1 LTKSPRRVIFILN
14 FEPKESVMEKLG
26 RILLVGVVAGLALS
40 IMGTVTHLL
49 VTPLTVDVEHVFK
62 EQGFEIV
69 LLGFFFDLAI
79 GFFYVLAFA
88 IFRGACPER
97 FWKKFVLFWLLL
109 LLIGVVPRAAD
120 VYRYFKFPNLLVLA
134 WLVAWAAEALVVTAL
149 VVLLFPKSK
158 AGARNDT

>member
-1 LTKSPRRVIFILN
+1 
-14 FEPKESVMEKLG
+14 MDKLG
-26 RILLVGVVAGLALS
+26 RVLLVGVVAGLALS

-49 VTPLTVDVEHVFK
+49 VTPLTVDLKDVFK
-62 EQGFEIV
+62 KQDLEIV

-120 VYRYFKFPNLLVLA
+120 VYRYFKFPDLLVLA

-149 VVLLFPKSK
+149 VVLLFPKTK
-158 AGARNDT
+158 AGAQGET

>member
-1 LTKSPRRVIFILN
+1 
-14 FEPKESVMEKLG
+14 MERLG

-40 IMGTVTHLL
+40 VTGTATRLAVK
-49 VTPLTVDVEHVFK
+49 PLTFDVESFFK
-62 EQGFEIV
+62 EENFEII
-69 LLGFFFDLAI
+69 LLGFFFDLAV

-88 IFRGACPER
+88 IFRGACPESY
-97 FWKKFVLFWLLL
+97 WKKFVLFWLLL

-120 VYRYFKFPNLLVLA
+120 VYRYFKFPDVLVLA

-158 AGARNDT
+158 AAAQGGNSR

>member
-1 LTKSPRRVIFILN
+1 
-14 FEPKESVMEKLG
+14 MEKLG
-26 RILLVGVVAGLALS
+26 RVLLVGVVAGLALS
-40 IMGTVTHLL
+40 IMGTVTHLVL
-49 VTPLTVDVEHVFK
+49 TTITADLEVFLKDPVTGVSEDFFK

-109 LLIGVVPRAAD
+109 LLISVVPRAAD
-120 VYRYFKFPNLLVLA
+120 VYRYFKFPDVLVLA
-134 WLVAWAAEALVVTAL
+134 WLVSWAAEALVVAAL
-149 VVLLFPKSK
+149 VVLLFPKTK
-158 AGARNDT
+158 AGAQGETKREELG

>member
-1 LTKSPRRVIFILN
+1 
-14 FEPKESVMEKLG
+14 MEKLG
-26 RILLVGVVAGLALS
+26 RVLLVGVVAGLALS

-49 VTPLTVDVEHVFK
+49 VTPLTVDVERVFK
-62 EQGFEIV
+62 DQGFEIV
-69 LLGFFFDLAI
+69 LLGFFFDLAT

-88 IFRGACPER
+88 IFRGACPEN

-120 VYRYFKFPNLLVLA
+120 VYRYFKFPDLLVLA

-149 VVLLFPKSK
+149 VALLFPKTK
-158 AGARNDT
+158 AGAQGET

>member
-1 LTKSPRRVIFILN
+1 
-14 FEPKESVMEKLG
+14 MEKLG

-88 IFRGACPER
+88 IFRGACPEH
-97 FWKKFVLFWLLL
+97 FWKKFVLFWVLLL
-109 LLIGVVPRAAD
+109 LVGVVPRAAD

-149 VVLLFPKSK
+149 VVLLFPKAK
-158 AGARNDT
+158 AGAGAQGDTKREELG

>member
-1 LTKSPRRVIFILN
+1 
-14 FEPKESVMEKLG
+14 MEKLG
-26 RILLVGVVAGLALS
+26 RVLLVGVVAGLALS
-40 IMGTVTHLL
+40 IMGTVTHLVL
-49 VTPLTVDVEHVFK
+49 SPLTVDVEEVFK

-109 LLIGVVPRAAD
+109 LLISVVPRAAD
-120 VYRYFKFPNLLVLA
+120 VYRYFKFPDVLVLA
-134 WLVAWAAEALVVTAL
+134 WLVSWAAEAFVVTAL

-158 AGARNDT
+158 AGAQGETKHEELG

>member
-1 LTKSPRRVIFILN
+1 
-14 FEPKESVMEKLG
+14 MEKLG
-26 RILLVGVVAGLALS
+26 RVLLVGVVAGLALS
-40 IMGTVTHLL
+40 IMGTVTHLVL
-49 VTPLTVDVEHVFK
+49 SPLTVDVEEVFK

-109 LLIGVVPRAAD
+109 LLISVVPRAAD
-120 VYRYFKFPNLLVLA
+120 VYRYFKFPDVLVLA
-134 WLVAWAAEALVVTAL
+134 WLVSWAAEAFVVTAL

-158 AGARNDT
+158 AAAQGETQHEELG

>member
-1 LTKSPRRVIFILN
+1 
-14 FEPKESVMEKLG
+14 MDKLG
-26 RILLVGVVAGLALS
+26 RVLLVGVVAGLALS

-49 VTPLTVDVEHVFK
+49 VTPLTVDLRDVFK
-62 EQGFEIV
+62 KQDLEIV

-120 VYRYFKFPNLLVLA
+120 VYRYFKFPDLLVLA

-149 VVLLFPKSK
+149 VVLLFPKTK
-158 AGARNDT
+158 VGAQGETQR

>member
-1 LTKSPRRVIFILN
+1 
-14 FEPKESVMEKLG
+14 MEKLG
-26 RILLVGVVAGLALS
+26 RVLLVGVVAGLALS
-40 IMGTVTHLL
+40 IMGTVTHLVL
-49 VTPLTVDVEHVFK
+49 SPLTVDVEAVFK

-88 IFRGACPER
+88 IFRGACPGR

-120 VYRYFKFPNLLVLA
+120 VYRYFKFPDALVLA
-134 WLVAWAAEALVVTAL
+134 WLVSWAAEAFVVTAL

-158 AGARNDT
+158 AGAQGET